1 MLLCDSAKLIS
12 KVINSPLVSVIMPMF
27 NAENTIKEAVAS
39 VQAQTYENWEMLVI
53 DNCSTDSSRDLVK
66 GSIRQDSRISLI
78 DSDYN
83 SGGPARPRNIGI
95 KNARGKYL
103 AFLDS
108 DDLWS
113 ADRLKKGV
121 EFLEENSEYFLV
133 YSKSLIK
140 RNGGVSGVTPIKAYS
155 GDVFNQLYLEFN
167 FIPILTVLML
177 NQGLDKYLFPEEKKY
192 VCADDWVLWLSIAR
206 EHKIGFIDE
215 PLATYVLHGNNLSA
229 ASFKTLRC
237 IKAAMDEFASF
248 VPRRILIP
256 AYFYYYCKFIEMGAR
271 QILKQAVTGL
281 IRNGKR
287 GETCK

>member
-12 KVINSPLVSVIMPMF
+12 KVTNSPLVSVIIPMF
-27 NAENTIKEAVAS
+27 NAENTIREAISS
-39 VQAQTYENWEMLVI
+39 VLAQTYENWEMLVV
-53 DNCSTDSSRDLVK
+53 DNFSTDGSRDLVR
-66 GSIRQDSRISLI
+66 GFIRQESRIRLI
-78 DSDYN
+78 ESDHN

-95 KNARGKYL
+95 KNSRGKYL

-121 EFLEENSEYFLV
+121 EFLEGNNEYFLV

-140 RNGGVSGVTPIKAYS
+140 RNGEISGVTPIKAYS
-155 GDVFNQLYLEFN
+155 GNVFTQLYLEFN

-192 VCADDWVLWLSIAR
+192 VCADDWVLWLSIAK

-215 PLATYVLHGNNLSA
+215 PLATYVLHGNNLSVE
-229 ASFKTLRC
+229 STKTLRC
-237 IKAAMDEFASF
+237 IKAAMDKFAPL
-248 VPRRILIP
+248 VPRGVFIATYFSYYRKLIELEFKR
-256 AYFYYYCKFIEMGAR
+256 A
-271 QILKQAVTGL
+271 LKQAIGGF
-281 IRNGKR
+281 IRK
-287 GETCK
+287 